1 MFNINSSFMSK
12 FISQILLMFLVCQS
26 GISYGQQ
33 LISSSGNTH
42 ESAVYSIS
50 WSLGELVIDT
60 WSAQNITVTNGFHQP
75 VLTVTNVFK
84 EELPDLII
92 NLYPNP
98 TSDFLFVETKSER
111 RFDYYLFNSE
121 GKLLAS
127 DLLQLERKQINFQQ
141 YTPGIYLLRI
151 LSDNELVGVYQI
163 IKK

>member
-1 MFNINSSFMSK
+1 MFNINTSFMYK
-12 FISQILLMFLVCQS
+12 FITQILLLFLACQS
-26 GISYGQQ
+26 GTSSGQQ
-33 LISSSGNTH
+33 LISSSGNSH
-42 ESAVYSIS
+42 ESSGYSIS

-60 WSAQNITVTNGFHQP
+60 WSTQNITVTNGFHQP

-84 EELPDLII
+84 EAPPDLII

-98 TSDFLFVETKSER
+98 TSDLLIVESNSEG
-111 RFDYYLFNSE
+111 RFDYYLFNFD

-127 DLLQLERKQINFQQ
+127 DLFELERKQINFQH

>member
-1 MFNINSSFMSK
+1 MFNINASFMSK
-12 FISQILLMFLVCQS
+12 FITQILLLFLACQS
-26 GISYGQQ
+26 GISYGQE

-42 ESAVYSIS
+42 ESSGNSIS

-84 EELPDLII
+84 EELPDFII

-98 TSDFLFVETKSER
+98 TSDFLFVESKSDR
-111 RFDYYLFNSE
+111 IFDYYLFSSD

-127 DLLQLERKQINFQQ
+127 ELLQLDKMQIDFQH

-151 LSDNELVGVYQI
+151 LSDNELMGVFQI